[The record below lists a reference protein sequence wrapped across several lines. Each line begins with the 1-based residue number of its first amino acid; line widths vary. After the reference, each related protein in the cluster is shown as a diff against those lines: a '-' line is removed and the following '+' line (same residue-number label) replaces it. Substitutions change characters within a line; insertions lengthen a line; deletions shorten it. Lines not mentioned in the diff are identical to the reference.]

1 MCRWCSLLACLCA
14 AACADEPTP
23 EAPWFAVDFAQPWE
37 NSAGS
42 WTATSNAGASCEWTA
57 ASARLLFEG
66 YTNTPVAFAP
76 AVAPGQ
82 EPAVIE
88 TTVTLVDLAISR
100 TIPPV
105 PEDGA
110 RGALSVVERADR
122 SLVYMGLTAQ
132 GWVELAGATPEI
144 GAEAVYRISYDATL
158 SPPRVSYSVD
168 GKGLVSAADATVSSF
183 EARVASGM
191 SQVEF
196 YGAGE
201 VSSLA
206 GSRELPERQA
216 AVVRR
221 DGSFDY
227 HADLAAA
234 CGAATNGAEVVLL
247 RRVAAM
253 DWAATSNG
261 TPLRLDARLVGSCQ
275 PIFAWQGELPS
286 DAQLLLDMPS
296 GSAVDCILFSVA
308 GAPAQ
313 SAVHVHGDPGVVYTL
328 GSDVSGVRLRSGAVS
343 LDPAGLVGFL
353 SVPEDAHAFVG
364 NLCAGDLGTLQSLYL
379 QGGETT
385 LCGTNTY
392 PGVTVLESGTLNLC
406 GSLASTNIQVWQHGE
421 YVGTTPTNGV
431 LAVEGG
437 ACVDAPLA
445 SANTVLSDGASVAF
459 HLASTANGMV
469 LIPHGALPAAG
480 SVSVSVAVEGRFVA
494 TTRTALSGDVV
505 AAVAGAP
512 ELAATGEAFTLAD
525 DGVSAVIANAVAGF
539 WYHWEASDSPTGPFV
554 KAGESVCARLDGT
567 LVLSLEEPRRP
578 QRFYRLCVTAPP
590 Q

>member
-1 MCRWCSLLACLCA
+1 MCRWCSLLACLCAA

-37 NSAGS
+37 DSAGS
-42 WTATSNAGASCEWTA
+42 WTVTSNAEASCEWTA
-57 ASARLLFEG
+57 ASARLSFEG
-66 YTNTPVAFAP
+66 YTNAPVAFAP
-76 AVAPGQ
+76 TVAPGQ

-88 TTVTLVDLAISR
+88 ATVTLVDLAISR
-100 TIPPV
+100 TIPAI

-132 GWVELAGATPEI
+132 GWVELAGATPEV
-144 GAEAVYRISYDATL
+144 GVEAVYRISYDASISL
-158 SPPRVSYSVD
+158 PRVSYSVD
-168 GKGLVSAADATVSSF
+168 GKGLVSAADAKVSSF
-183 EARVASGM
+183 EARVASGT

-206 GSRELPERQA
+206 GSRELPERLA

-261 TPLRLDARLVGSCQ
+261 TPLRLDARLAGSRQ

-286 DAQLLLDMPS
+286 DAQLPLDMPS
-296 GSAVDCILFSVA
+296 GRAVDCILFSAA
-308 GAPAQ
+308 GAAAQ

-328 GSDVSGVRLRSGAVS
+328 GPDASGVRLRSGAVS

-364 NLCAGDLGTLQSLYL
+364 NLGAGDLGTRQSLYL

-392 PGVTVLESGTLNLC
+392 SGATVVESGTLEMC
-406 GSLASTNIQVWQHGE
+406 GVLTRSAVQVWERGG
-421 YVGTTPTNGV
+421 YAGAAATGGV
-431 LAVEGG
+431 FSVEGR
-437 ACVDAPLA
+437 ACVDAPLTGG
-445 SANTVLSDGASVAF
+445 NVVLADGAVVSF
-459 HLASTANGMV
+459 ELETAENGMILV
-469 LIPHGALPAAG
+469 PRAALPVG
-480 SVSVSVAVEGRFVA
+480 GGVSVSVAVEGRFVA

-512 ELAATGEAFTLAD
+512 ELAATGEAFALAD

-539 WYHWEASDSPTGPFV
+539 WYHWEASDNPAGPFV
-554 KAGESVCARLDGT
+554 KAGESVCARFDGT

-578 QRFYRLCVTAPP
+578 QRFYRLCVTA